1 MATPP
6 TPTQAPTPAAAA
18 AAAAAPPHLPHMTD
32 EELRKVFDQFDA
44 NGDGKISA
52 AELSQVLAAMGS
64 AVPPEDL
71 DRAMAE
77 IDADGDG
84 FISLPE
90 FAGLCRSG
98 PSPDADLRD
107 AFDLYDQDR
116 NGLISAAELH
126 LVLNRLSMNCSVED
140 CARMIKSVDGDGD
153 GNVNFEEFR
162 KMMASKGP
170 GN

>member
-1 MATPP
+1 MATAP
-6 TPTQAPTPAAAA
+6 TPTQSSTPATSF
-18 AAAAAPPHLPHMTD
+18 HLQHMTD
-32 EELRKVFDQFDA
+32 ADLRKVFDQFDA

-52 AELSQVLAAMGS
+52 AELSKVLTAMGS
-64 AVPPEDL
+64 PVSPSDL
-71 DRAMAE
+71 DRAMDE
-77 IDADGDG
+77 IDTDKDG

-90 FAGLCRSG
+90 FAALCRSG
-98 PSPDADLRD
+98 SSAESDLRD

-116 NGLISAAELH
+116 NGLISTKELH
-126 LVLNRLSMNCSVED
+126 LVLNRLNMKCSVED

-153 GNVNFEEFR
+153 GNVNYEEFK

>member
-1 MATPP
+1 MATAP
-6 TPTQAPTPAAAA
+6 TPTQDPAPVAPATSS
-18 AAAAAPPHLPHMTD
+18 HLQHMSD
-32 EELRKVFDQFDA
+32 AELRKVFDQFDA

-64 AVPPEDL
+64 PVPPSDL
-71 DRAMAE
+71 GRAVAE
-77 IDADGDG
+77 IDTDRDG

-90 FAGLCRSG
+90 FAVLCRSG
-98 PSPDADLRD
+98 PSSPESDLRD

-126 LVLNRLSMNCSVED
+126 QVLNRLNMRCSVED
-140 CARMIKSVDGDGD
+140 CVRMIGSVDGDGD
-153 GNVNFEEFR
+153 GNVNFEEFK

-170 GN
+170 GNN